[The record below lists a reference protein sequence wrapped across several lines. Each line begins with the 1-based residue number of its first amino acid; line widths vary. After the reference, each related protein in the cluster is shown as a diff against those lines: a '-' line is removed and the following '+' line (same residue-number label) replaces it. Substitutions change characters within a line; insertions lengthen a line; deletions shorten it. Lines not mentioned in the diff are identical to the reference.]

1 MADRPRRS
9 APARPR
15 RPSRT
20 SRRRPSRSALALRWI
35 GALVLVAIAIGY
47 VHPLRSYFEARTEV
61 ARRSSEV
68 ERLEQANAGLQRR
81 LDRTGT
87 NEFVEREARR
97 LGLVRP
103 GERLFIVTGVQEWRQ
118 KQGRKEAPIP

>member
-1 MADRPRRS
+1 MADRPRRR

-15 RPSRT
+15 RPARG

-47 VHPLRSYFEARTEV
+47 VHPLRNYFDARAEV
-61 ARRSSEV
+61 ARRSTEV
-68 ERLEQANAGLQRR
+68 ERLEHANEKLKRR
-81 LDRTGT
+81 LDLTGT

-103 GERLFIVTGVQEWRQ
+103 GERLFIVTGVQEWHQ
-118 KQGRKEAPIP
+118 KQGRNEAPIP

>member
-15 RPSRT
+15 RPSRG
-20 SRRRPSRSALALRWI
+20 SRRRPSRSALALRWV

-47 VHPLRSYFEARTEV
+47 VHPLRSYFEARAEV
-61 ARRSSEV
+61 KQRSGEV
-68 ERLEQANAGLQRR
+68 ERVEQANAKLQRQ

-103 GERLFIVTGVQEWRQ
+103 GERLFIVTGVDEWRQ
-118 KQGRKEAPIP
+118 EQGRKEAPIP

>member
-1 MADRPRRS
+1 
-9 APARPR
+9 
-15 RPSRT
+15 
-20 SRRRPSRSALALRWI
+20 
-35 GALVLVAIAIGY
+35 VLVAIAIGY
-47 VHPLRSYFEARTEV
+47 VHPLRSYFGARAEV
-61 ARRSSEV
+61 AQRSAEV
-68 ERLEQANAGLQRR
+68 ERMEQANARLQRR

-118 KQGRKEAPIP
+118 EQGRKEAPIP